1 MMCAE
6 RVQKIVQAMLL
17 GFIMGLAG
25 LGMAGDTLML
35 QVAFIMMFAMMVMLF
50 IAGLT
55 GFCPGL
61 IVLKKIF
68 PPCKCEENSEKD
80 NS

>member
-6 RVQKIVQAMLL
+6 RMQRIVQAIIL
-17 GFIMGLAG
+17 GFVMGLAG

-35 QVAFIMMFAMMVMLF
+35 QLAFIMTFAMMVMLL

-55 GFCPGL
+55 GLCPGL
-61 IVLKKIF
+61 IILKKIF
-68 PPCKCEENSEKD
+68 PACKCEEKERV
-80 NS
+80 

>member
-6 RVQKIVQAMLL
+6 RIQRIVQAIIL
-17 GFIMGLAG
+17 GITMGLAG
-25 LGMAGDTLML
+25 AGMAGDTLML
-35 QVAFIMMFAMMVMLF
+35 QLAFLIMLGMMVMLL
-50 IAGLT
+50 IAGFT

-68 PPCKCEENSEKD
+68 PACKCEEKETV
-80 NS
+80 

>member
-6 RVQKIVQAMLL
+6 RVQRVVQAMIL

-25 LGMAGDTLML
+25 MGMAGDTLML
-35 QVAFIMMFAMMVMLF
+35 QLAFLMMFGMMVLLL
-50 IAGLT
+50 IAGFT

-61 IVLKKIF
+61 IFLKKIF
-68 PPCKCEENSEKD
+68 PACKCEENKG
-80 NS
+80 

>member
-6 RVQKIVQAMLL
+6 RVQRIVQAMLL

-35 QVAFIMMFAMMVMLF
+35 QIAFLLTFAMMVMLL
-50 IAGLT
+50 IAGFT
-55 GFCPGL
+55 GYCPGL
-61 IVLKKIF
+61 NFLKKIF
-68 PPCKCEENSEKD
+68 PPCKCEENEG
-80 NS
+80 

>member
-1 MMCAE
+1 MCAE
-6 RVQKIVQAMLL
+6 RVQRIVQAMIL

-35 QVAFIMMFAMMVMLF
+35 QLAFLLMFGMMVMLL

-55 GFCPGL
+55 GYCPGL
-61 IVLKKIF
+61 ILLKKIF
-68 PPCKCEENSEKD
+68 PPCKCEEENKG
-80 NS
+80 